1 MVLNRVKVKEVKEVI
16 EKYRIKVSVTL
27 ISAIQK
33 NKYLV
38 ILVKTV
44 ILRKKNWLLS
54 LEYQK

>member
-1 MVLNRVKVKEVKEVI
+1 MVLNRVKVKEVI

-33 NKYLV
+33 NKYIV